1 MKIDQHTT
9 LRRIVD
15 YARERI
21 FLHAVRMWA
30 ACLCSGLYAREGNLA
45 RDRLVASRELARLAV
60 HVVLERVDCSRIQPG
75 TSMYTSNP
83 AEGKFVLRSRELS
96 CSPALHP
103 SFTAENAVLV
113 KYECSLLSSLLRSV
127 KRNAAAERCQ
137 NQDVT
142 GWVWKSPHT
151 KSNWIA
157 ASNHGDAFARRWK
170 KGSVCSTNSGVWTR
184 GVTQRSHSVS

>member
-1 MKIDQHTT
+1 MKIDQPTT
-9 LRRIVD
+9 LRHIVD

-21 FLHAVRMWA
+21 FLHGVRMWA
-30 ACLCSGLYAREGNLA
+30 ACLCSGLYGRKGNLA

-75 TSMYTSNP
+75 TSMYTSHP

-113 KYECSLLSSLLRSV
+113 KYKCALLSSLFRSV
-127 KRNAAAERCQ
+127 KRNAAAERCL

-157 ASNHGDAFARRWK
+157 ASKHGDAFARRWK
-170 KGSVCSTNSGVWTR
+170 RCEEASRASGKGAD
-184 GVTQRSHSVS
+184 